1 MSAKLSDLMP
11 SLMDKEKDSSINFR
25 DIINKYLYHWP
36 LFIIGIAITMTA
48 AFFYLQISS
57 PVYEIKASIII
68 QDEKKDPDEK
78 QKLQELD
85 LLKSTKLVENEI
97 EVLKSRNLILQ
108 VVNNLTLWVDYKQ
121 KNGLKTEDLYGVS
134 PVKFKLIE
142 PHGIIGDHKLTIKIK
157 DNNSYFLEKS
167 NGELKEISFNSNLE
181 NSFGVWKLEPQTNIK
196 EFIGNE
202 IKITITDPNKV
213 AEDYQKLIDAS
224 LLNKLAPVVGLSVK
238 DKVQERGKDV
248 LNDLITTYNDITNA
262 EKNRVTQS
270 TLDFIKDRLESLA
283 TEVSSSEKNVE
294 QFRSSRGLTDISSQA
309 QIYLQNVQAND
320 NKLNEVNV
328 QLNIIDGIEHSLNT
342 SQNVQTASASL
353 ANYPS
358 LNSLIEK
365 LSLLQLQRDKLLA
378 TTPET
383 NPIYEP
389 IDRQI
394 RSARAS
400 IKENIQS
407 IKSSLVAAKN
417 KLQGYNS
424 KYESSIQNIP
434 GQERGLI
441 DIKRQQSI
449 KENLY
454 TYLLQKREEMSLS
467 YASAISNARIVDKA
481 YVDNVKSS
489 RKAIAYGSGLLLGLL
504 LPVIFIGSRNKL
516 SSRITTRMEIED
528 ITGGPLFGELTYA
541 KASSTLISLNK
552 SNVVIGEE
560 FRSIRTNLH
569 FLKGKQ
575 DDGLVVLVTSSISN
589 EGKSFVSS
597 NLAHVLAISGKKT
610 VILEMDLRKPKI
622 ANIFDLSIQKPGI
635 YEYLTGQSPK
645 EEIVQASN
653 VHPNLSVISSGA
665 FTSDPS
671 ELLGQDE
678 IDSLIHWLK
687 LNYNY
692 IIIDTPP
699 INLVTDAKILSRL
712 NDVTL
717 YIIRQAYTYKSLLLF
732 IKSLIKEQ
740 QFPQMKFI
748 FNGVKKGRYGYG
760 HNYGNEYYKA
770 INKDKK
776 NFLGLSLSEF
786 FKRF

>member
-1 MSAKLSDLMP
+1 MP